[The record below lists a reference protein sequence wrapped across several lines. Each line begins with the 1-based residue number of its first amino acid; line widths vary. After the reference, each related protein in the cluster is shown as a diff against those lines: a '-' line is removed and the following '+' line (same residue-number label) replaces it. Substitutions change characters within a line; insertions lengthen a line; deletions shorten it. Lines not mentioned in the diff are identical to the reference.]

1 MPMGKVWRNRY
12 VQYSITFI
20 LAFCFIS
27 FPDWEAEKTDAP
39 SPLLFAGDTLE
50 CSIMLDKTLRARGY
64 NIGYLYELFQ
74 KFEQDQRCKI
84 NLSITEEDAMQQW
97 VKLITGKTD
106 MLILNSEKDTVP
118 NIFADEVVSSAIL
131 DKRENVCVVRK
142 DQYNIVQTLNYWFP
156 YFKQTQD
163 YQLTQRFH
171 KNYRIQNKDG
181 APISRT
187 TISPYDIYV
196 KKYADIL
203 GWDWRLICSLIY
215 QESKFKMG
223 VSSSRG
229 AIGLMQIKEAVAQT
243 YGIDDIYDPEF
254 NIKAGISHLARLQ
267 KIYKKAGADST
278 NLIKLTLAAYNCG
291 EGRLQ
296 DCMSLAKEKGMDP
309 LVWNNI
315 AEIIPMMREEE
326 HYKSDAVKLGR
337 FNGGETLKFV
347 ELIME
352 RYNQYCQSVKK

>member
-1 MPMGKVWRNRY
+1 MGKAWRNKY
-12 VQYSITFI
+12 FQYSLSFI

-27 FPDWEAEKTDAP
+27 VPRWEHEKTDAP
-39 SPLLFAGDTLE
+39 SPLLFASDTLE
-50 CSIMLDKTLRARGY
+50 CSIMLDKTIRARGY

-74 KFEQDQRCKI
+74 NFEQHHRCEI
-84 NLSITEEDAMQQW
+84 NLNITDSEPHAQW
-97 VKLITGKTD
+97 DNLIAGRYD
-106 MLILNSEKDTVP
+106 MLVLNSERDTVP
-118 NIFADEVVSSAIL
+118 AIYADEVVSTVIPDSKDNI
-131 DKRENVCVVRK
+131 CVVRK
-142 DQYNIVQTLNYWFP
+142 DNYNIIQTLNYWFP
-156 YFKQTQD
+156 YFKQTQE
-163 YQLTQRFH
+163 YEHTQRYH
-171 KNYRIQNKDG
+171 KSYKIQNRNG

-196 KKYADIL
+196 KRYAHIV

-229 AIGLMQIKEAVAQT
+229 AIGLMQIKEQVAQT
-243 YGIDDIYDPEF
+243 YGIDDIYDPEY

-267 KIYKKAGADST
+267 KLYKKAGADST
-278 NLIKLTLAAYNCG
+278 NLIKLTLASYNCG

-296 DCMSLAKEKGMDP
+296 DCMALAQEKGLDP
-309 LVWNNI
+309 LVWENL
-315 AEIIPMMREEE
+315 AEVIPLLREEE
-326 HYKSDAVKLGR
+326 HYSSEAIKLGR

-352 RYNQYCQSVKK
+352 RYGQYCQSVKK